1 MPDIGVSYCGIRL
14 RSPIIV
20 GSANITGTAENIRL
34 CEENGAG
41 AVVMK
46 SLFEK
51 EVCRTAPT
59 PRFHLIR
66 RRVDGERSFTLYSY
80 EQASVWGPER
90 YAAEVEAAKRAVSIP
105 VIASI
110 NCYTP
115 EGWANYARLMENA
128 GADILEVNVSCPHSS
143 VAFSGVEVEK
153 TMFDVAEIV
162 RASVK
167 IPIVIKVTPQLTSP
181 LNVVHELEKR
191 GCNGVTLFNRFTGL
205 EIDIEKEAPVM
216 HGTYAGHGGP
226 WAMHLVLR
234 WISAIRPHVGLDIS
248 ASGGVSG
255 PEDVVKCLLVGAD
268 TVQTCT
274 AVIMEG
280 YGIIRKLNDGL
291 LEFMKLKG
299 YSSIDE
305 FRGKVND
312 RILATEEVERTHLY
326 RAEIDEARC
335 TACGRCKDVCS
346 YFAVEVA
353 GRAYRITERCD
364 GCGLCRE
371 VCPRGAI
378 TLVSNARA

>member
-1 MPDIGVSYCGIRL
+1 MPDIGVTYCGIRL

-20 GSANITGTAENIRL
+20 GSANITAEMENIRQ

-90 YAAEVEAAKRAVSIP
+90 YAAEVAAAKRAVSIP
-105 VIASI
+105 IIASI

-115 EGWANYARLMENA
+115 KGWDTYSRMMEDA

-153 TMFDVAEIV
+153 TMFDVADIV
-162 RASVK
+162 RTAVR
-167 IPIVIKVTPQLTSP
+167 IPMVIKVTPQLTSP
-181 LNVVHELEKR
+181 LNVVYELEGR
-191 GCNGVTLFNRFTGL
+191 GANGVTLFNRFTGL

-226 WAMHLVLR
+226 WALNLVLR
-234 WISAIRPHVGLDIS
+234 WISAIRPHVGLNIS

-255 PEDVVKCLLVGAD
+255 PEDVIKCLLVGAD

-280 YGIIRKLNDGL
+280 YSVIPKLNDGL
-291 LEFMKLKG
+291 LEFMKRKG

-305 FRGKVND
+305 FRGKVNR
-312 RILATEEVERTHLY
+312 RILTTEEVERAHLY
-326 RAEIDEARC
+326 QAEIDSKRC
-335 TACGRCKDVCS
+335 SACGRCKDVCS
-346 YFAVEVA
+346 YFAVEVR
-353 GRAYRITERCD
+353 GKVYSITDRCD

-378 TLVSNARA
+378 ALVAR